1 MKNISR
7 PLFYTL
13 LAVLVIGVIAAVLV
27 SGHYTHHGGPTLV
40 FMDDDLSD
48 SVLGWAIA
56 IPVMVFVGVVLI
68 AVFTGVALV
77 IAVAVACAAVV
88 AVLAVVLAFTPV
100 ILFLA
105 IPLLAIYGLVKLFRR
120 DSARIAAAHAS
131 A

>member
-13 LAVLVIGVIAAVLV
+13 LAVLVIGVIAAVLA
-27 SGHYTHHGGPTLV
+27 SGHYSLDGWPTLT

-48 SVLGWAIA
+48 SVFGWAIA
-56 IPVMVFVGVVLI
+56 IPVMIFVGVILVT
-68 AVFTGVALV
+68 VFTGVALV
-77 IAVAVACAAVV
+77 VTVAVACAAVV

-105 IPLLAIYGLVKLFRR
+105 IPLLAIFGLVKLFQR
-120 DSARIAAAHAS
+120 DSAKIAAAHAS